1 MKWFNIH
8 SAIKWTFQWMTE
20 DVSCYK
26 YTEVNK
32 YVVSKKAL
40 SFTQNGYKL
49 FICVAAPSCL
59 QKLENLEYRT

>member
-20 DVSCYK
+20 DISCCK

-32 YVVSKKAL
+32 YVVHCFSK
-40 SFTQNGYKL
+40 S
-49 FICVAAPSCL
+49 
-59 QKLENLEYRT
+59 ER